1 MKNPWDNF
9 TNKTQTTTNPWN
21 SFSQGNVGSSN
32 LSEKEAL
39 KYALEM
45 GFTDSFRGIQQM
57 KKTHN
62 FKQYLKMKTMELK
75 LLVFI

>member
-9 TNKTQTTTNPWN
+9 TNKTQTTTNPWD
-21 SFSQGNVGSSN
+21 SFLKGKVGSSN

-57 KKTHN
+57 YGNITGSDD
-62 FKQYLKMKTMELK
+62 LLEK
-75 LLVFI
+75 LEKDYAT